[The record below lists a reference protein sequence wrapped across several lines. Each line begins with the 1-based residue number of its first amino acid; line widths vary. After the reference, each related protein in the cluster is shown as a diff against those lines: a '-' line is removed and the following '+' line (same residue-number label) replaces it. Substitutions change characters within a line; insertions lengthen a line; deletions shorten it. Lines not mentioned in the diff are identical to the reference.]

1 MVVNK
6 LEIRDLVQVVFQYG
20 GTVIMAVLF
29 VWVFILDKT
38 KNNKLLEDNTKMLES
53 LSRSNDNIAK
63 ALDIISNNLLTL
75 DDKID
80 RNYES
85 IVDYERREIK

>member
-1 MVVNK
+1 
-6 LEIRDLVQVVFQYG
+6 
-20 GTVIMAVLF
+20 MAVLF
-29 VWVFILDKT
+29 IWVFFQDRT

-75 DDKID
+75 DDKVD
-80 RNYES
+80 RNFES
-85 IVDYERREIK
+85 IIEIKNK

>member
-1 MVVNK
+1 
-6 LEIRDLVQVVFQYG
+6 
-20 GTVIMAVLF
+20 MAVLF
-29 VWVFILDKT
+29 VWVFFQDRT

-75 DDKID
+75 DDKVD
-80 RNYES
+80 RNFES
-85 IVDYERREIK
+85 IVEIKNK

>member
-1 MVVNK
+1 MELK
-6 LEIRDLVQVVFQYG
+6 EIVQAIFQYG
-20 GTVIMAVLF
+20 GTVIMAFLF
-29 VWVFILDKT
+29 VYVFFQDRT

-75 DDKID
+75 DDKAD
-80 RNYES
+80 RNYEA
-85 IVDYERREIK
+85 IIKGDPRAL

>member
-1 MVVNK
+1 
-6 LEIRDLVQVVFQYG
+6 
-20 GTVIMAVLF
+20 MAVLF

-80 RNYES
+80 RNYE
-85 IVDYERREIK
+85 IVLDGRREMK

>member
-1 MVVNK
+1 MELK
-6 LEIRDLVQVVFQYG
+6 ELIQSIFQYG

-29 VWVFILDKT
+29 VWVFFQDRT

-75 DDKID
+75 DDKAD
-80 RNYES
+80 RNYEA
-85 IVDYERREIK
+85 VVFGERRKEND

>member
-1 MVVNK
+1 MELK
-6 LEIRDLVQVVFQYG
+6 ELIQSIFQYG

-29 VWVFILDKT
+29 VWVFFQDRT

-75 DDKID
+75 DEKAD
-80 RNYES
+80 RNYEA
-85 IVDYERREIK
+85 VVFGERRKEND

>member
-1 MVVNK
+1 MNK
-6 LEIRDLVQVVFQYG
+6 LEIKDLVQVIFQYG

-29 VWVFILDKT
+29 VYVFFQDRT

-53 LSRSNDNIAK
+53 LSRSNENIAK

-75 DDKID
+75 DDKVD
-80 RNYES
+80 RNF
-85 IVDYERREIK
+85 ERLADINIK

>member
-1 MVVNK
+1 MELK
-6 LEIRDLVQVVFQYG
+6 EIVQSVFQYG

-29 VWVFILDKT
+29 VWVFFQDRT

-80 RNYES
+80 RNYEYL
-85 IVDYERREIK
+85 VYGGREHE

>member
-1 MVVNK
+1 MEVK
-6 LEIRDLVQVVFQYG
+6 DIIQAIFQYG

-29 VWVFILDKT
+29 VWVFFQDRT

-75 DDKID
+75 DDKVD
-80 RNYES
+80 RNFES
-85 IVDYERREIK
+85 IVEIKNK

>member
-1 MVVNK
+1 M
-6 LEIRDLVQVVFQYG
+6 EIKDLVQVVFQYG

-29 VWVFILDKT
+29 VYVFFQDRT

-53 LSRSNDNIAK
+53 LSRSNENIAK

-75 DDKID
+75 DDKVD
-80 RNYES
+80 RNF
-85 IVDYERREIK
+85 ERLADINVK

>member
-1 MVVNK
+1 MNK
-6 LEIRDLVQVVFQYG
+6 LEIKDLVQVIFQYG

-29 VWVFILDKT
+29 VYVFFQDRT

-53 LSRSNDNIAK
+53 LSRSNENIAK

-75 DDKID
+75 DDKVD
-80 RNYES
+80 RNF
-85 IVDYERREIK
+85 ERLADINVK

>member
-1 MVVNK
+1 MNIK
-6 LEIRDLVQVVFQYG
+6 ELIQAIFQYG

-29 VWVFILDKT
+29 IWVFFQDRT

-75 DDKID
+75 DEKAD
-80 RNYES
+80 RNYEA
-85 IVDYERREIK
+85 VVFKERRKEND

>member
-1 MVVNK
+1 M
-6 LEIRDLVQVVFQYG
+6 EIKELVQAIFQYG

-29 VWVFILDKT
+29 VWVFFQDRT

-63 ALDIISNNLLTL
+63 ALDIISSNLLTL
-75 DDKID
+75 DDKAD
-80 RNYES
+80 RNYEA
-85 IVDYERREIK
+85 IVFDKKEESK

>member
-1 MVVNK
+1 
-6 LEIRDLVQVVFQYG
+6 
-20 GTVIMAVLF
+20 MAVLF
-29 VWVFILDKT
+29 VWVFFQDRT

-75 DDKID
+75 DDKVD
-80 RNYES
+80 RNYEA
-85 IVDYERREIK
+85 IIYKEVAHRE

>member
-1 MVVNK
+1 MELK
-6 LEIRDLVQVVFQYG
+6 ELIQSIFQYG

-29 VWVFILDKT
+29 VWVFFQDRI
-38 KNNKLLEDNTKMLES
+38 KNNKLLEENTKMLES

-75 DDKID
+75 DDKAD
-80 RNYES
+80 RNYEA
-85 IVDYERREIK
+85 VVFGERRKEND

>member
-1 MVVNK
+1 MELK
-6 LEIRDLVQVVFQYG
+6 DIIQAIFQYG

-29 VWVFILDKT
+29 VWVFFQDRT

-75 DDKID
+75 DDKVD
-80 RNYES
+80 RNFES
-85 IVDYERREIK
+85 IVEIKNK

>member
-1 MVVNK
+1 MNLKEV
-6 LEIRDLVQVVFQYG
+6 IQATFQYG

-29 VWVFILDKT
+29 VWVFFQDRT
-38 KNNKLLEDNTKMLES
+38 KNNKLLEDNAKMLES

-75 DDKID
+75 DDKAD
-80 RNYES
+80 RNYEA
-85 IVDYERREIK
+85 IIYKEVAHRE